1 MFQSMATNFQK
12 RVSSLLEIISRY
24 NLIEQSF
31 VHYCVI
37 NPLLTRNNNQTII
50 IIILINRS
58 DRFVSE
64 RKRILT
70 FSTNKTR
77 QKSIKKWRI
86 RLIKGESSS
95 KISKNSFVWLYLS
108 DHEILFINSIRS
120 SSRKSFYLTIFELT
134 TCINCYL

>member
-12 RVSSLLEIISRY
+12 RISPLLEIISRY

-58 DRFVSE
+58 DRLISE

-95 KISKNSFVWLYLS
+95 KISKNSSVWLYLS

>member
-95 KISKNSFVWLYLS
+95 KISKNSSVWLCPS